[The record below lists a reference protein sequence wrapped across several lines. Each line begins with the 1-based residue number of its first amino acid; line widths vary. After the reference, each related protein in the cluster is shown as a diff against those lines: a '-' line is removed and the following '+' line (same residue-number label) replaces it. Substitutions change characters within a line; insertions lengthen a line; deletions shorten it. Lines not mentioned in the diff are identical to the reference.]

1 MRVGILG
8 GTFDPP
14 HNGHLA
20 MAKAAIAQ
28 LQLDDFMFLPANRNP
43 LKTRDQSAPAKTRL
57 EMTRLAVQ
65 NDAAFAVS
73 DIDITRGG
81 PSYAVD
87 TLAELQMVR
96 PADYWLIMGADT
108 LKGLP
113 MWKNP
118 ERLVKL
124 CRIGVITRPP
134 LKLPSVLMQLPETIR
149 AAVDQIA
156 MDAVPIS
163 SSEIRHLV
171 SERHDVSTMVPRAV
185 LSYIQ
190 GNRLYQN

>member
-1 MRVGILG
+1 MKVGILG

-28 LQLDDFMFLPANRNP
+28 LQLEDFLFLPANRNP
-43 LKTRDQSAPAKTRL
+43 LKSRDQSAPAKTRL

-65 NDAAFAVS
+65 SEPELAVS

-81 PSYAVD
+81 ISYMVD
-87 TLAELQMVR
+87 TLSELQMVR
-96 PADYWLIMGADT
+96 PADYWLIMGADA

-113 MWKNP
+113 IWKNP

-134 LKLPSVLMQLPETIR
+134 LNMPSVLMQLPEAIR
-149 AAVDQIA
+149 AAVDQIP
-156 MDAVPIS
+156 MDVVPIS

-171 SERHDVSTMVPRAV
+171 SERHDISTMVPRAV